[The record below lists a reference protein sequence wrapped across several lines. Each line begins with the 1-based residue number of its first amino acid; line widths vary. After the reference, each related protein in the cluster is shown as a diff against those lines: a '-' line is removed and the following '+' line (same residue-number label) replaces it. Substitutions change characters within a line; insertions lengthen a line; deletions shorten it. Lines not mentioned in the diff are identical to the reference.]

1 MISNLNKKAHKV
13 YGADSPPLR
22 PSTPDQ
28 VAQSRTPTRSGGS
41 STESSSSQGLVRQT
55 TVPVTSLQKSFTKLY
70 SLTATSSAG
79 SGTTVPFDKSPART
93 MTVKPIIEKDGEARL
108 TLMES
113 TCPVC
118 RRSGLISPLYT
129 FSLASET
136 FSNLCSNISCA
147 YPFESYDGL
156 LSSLPQSQLNLTLPS
171 SDVDYIPDSSLEL
184 NLDFLEPPESEDSSS
199 IARNSETLQQSTP
212 LNNVNIGPPVLQKQ
226 VQKPRAILPRYLADS
241 MREANSTPRG
251 FSHSPD
257 SDSGVSTN
265 STKYNL
271 SYQEILAL
279 RAQRPKIVKET
290 SKPFS
295 QWTPEERFA
304 FLKKLIILS
313 SSDERLEFFNFY
325 KTVVPE
331 TSIDFTRL
339 LPRSISLYILSFL
352 DPRSL
357 CRACQVSEKPIKTKT
372 APRCVETSKS
382 PDRKRLDSAENTHQ
396 RMNSGRC
403 VERNSEKQMS
413 MKERIAGV
421 TERLSAPLER
431 RRRNSISYSP
441 IQNITRNEKILKQ
454 RQSSLPR
461 RRVNLPTSMIVAPPG
476 QRFAP
481 LSPESIKTLPPP
493 PVYKPKTEVG
503 KIRERNWTKRQ
514 QQIFDYVKDIP
525 S

>member
-1 MISNLNKKAHKV
+1 
-13 YGADSPPLR
+13 
-22 PSTPDQ
+22 
-28 VAQSRTPTRSGGS
+28 
-41 STESSSSQGLVRQT
+41 
-55 TVPVTSLQKSFTKLY
+55 
-70 SLTATSSAG
+70 
-79 SGTTVPFDKSPART
+79 
-93 MTVKPIIEKDGEARL
+93 
-108 TLMES
+108 
-113 TCPVC
+113 
-118 RRSGLISPLYT
+118 
-129 FSLASET
+129 
-136 FSNLCSNISCA
+136 
-147 YPFESYDGL
+147 
-156 LSSLPQSQLNLTLPS
+156 
-171 SDVDYIPDSSLEL
+171 
-184 NLDFLEPPESEDSSS
+184 
-199 IARNSETLQQSTP
+199 
-212 LNNVNIGPPVLQKQ
+212 
-226 VQKPRAILPRYLADS
+226 
-241 MREANSTPRG
+241 
-251 FSHSPD
+251 
-257 SDSGVSTN
+257 
-265 STKYNL
+265 
-271 SYQEILAL
+271 
-279 RAQRPKIVKET
+279 
-290 SKPFS
+290 
-295 QWTPEERFA
+295 
-304 FLKKLIILS
+304 
-313 SSDERLEFFNFY
+313 
-325 KTVVPE
+325 
-331 TSIDFTRL
+331 
-339 LPRSISLYILSFL
+339 
-352 DPRSL
+352 RSL
-357 CRACQVSEKPIKTKT
+357 CRACQVSHYWKILSESNSIWGPKCLSLGWHLPNNKSKPDFGAYKRLYIENVRSFKINGVRSSELRKIRRKIALDQQRAEEERRNQSAFPDIRQRKPSARKAGISQISKVSEKPIKTKT